1 MIDAVIVFL
10 GVLAIFACA
19 TYYMID
25 NDNRNNDNRN
35 NKKK

>member
-25 NDNRNNDNRN
+25 NDNRNNENRN

>member
-25 NDNRNNDNRN
+25 NENRN

>member
-10 GVLAIFACA
+10 GVLTIFACA

-25 NDNRNNDNRN
+25 NENHN

>member
-25 NDNRNNDNRN
+25 NENRNNENRN